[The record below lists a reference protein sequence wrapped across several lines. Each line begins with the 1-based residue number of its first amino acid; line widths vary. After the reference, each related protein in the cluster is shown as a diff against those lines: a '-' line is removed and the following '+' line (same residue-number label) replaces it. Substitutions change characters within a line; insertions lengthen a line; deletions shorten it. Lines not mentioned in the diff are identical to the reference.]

1 MSRLL
6 ASNDVPSVFGTIEAP
21 EAVERYGLIGQ
32 GGAGPVGFISNII
45 VLITIVAGI
54 WSLISILLAGF
65 ALITSDGD
73 SKKVSEMS
81 SKITN
86 VFLGLLVMVAAPLLT
101 AIIGLFL
108 FGDAG
113 YFLNP
118 TIFGPGGN

>member
-6 ASNDVPSVFGTIEAP
+6 ANNDVPSVFGTIEAP
-21 EAVERYGLIGQ
+21 EAVQRYGLIGEA
-32 GGAGPVGFISNII
+32 GAGPVGFISNII
-45 VLITIVAGI
+45 ILITIVAGI
-54 WSLISILLAGF
+54 WSLLSILLAGF